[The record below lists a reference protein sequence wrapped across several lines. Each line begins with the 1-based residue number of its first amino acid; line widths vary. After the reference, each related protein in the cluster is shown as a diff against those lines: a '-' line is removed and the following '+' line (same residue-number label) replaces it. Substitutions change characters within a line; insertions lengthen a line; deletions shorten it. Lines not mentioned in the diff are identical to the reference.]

1 MGMWLGRALVLL
13 WKSLLLRPCQK
24 RSCALEIPALG
35 RIVLAL
41 KEEFWSSWREQGLS

>member
-1 MGMWLGRALVLL
+1 MWLGRALVLL
-13 WKSLLLRPCQK
+13 WKLLLLHPCQK

-41 KEEFWSSWREQGLS
+41 KEEFGSSWKEQGFA